1 MSFGRRNSCGRRCLC
16 CWRNKLKHS
25 NKNTKC
31 KSLEII
37 FPDDSRVDTIYN
49 NFIDDCLDSETMS
62 EIYYDGN
69 EELGKNYYQKDL
81 KDIHNSL
88 YKAFILWLMTRGI
101 STKKYTR
108 VKVRKEFNY
117 MFEGA
122 IRYVIILPMYVEYE
136 GKRKVEKKEREDC
149 CVCLEDS
156 NVISNCNH
164 FFCKSCMH
172 NMKILGK
179 NFNCPYCKNEDFKLF
194 TMTSN

>member
-1 MSFGRRNSCGRRCLC
+1 MSYGKPRWCSRRCLS
-16 CWRNKLKHS
+16 CWRMRLKYS
-25 NKNTKC
+25 NKNTKH
-31 KSLEII
+31 KSLQII
-37 FPDDSRVDTIYN
+37 YPDDSRVDTIYN
-49 NFIDDCLDSETMS
+49 NFIEDCLDHETMA

-69 EELGKNYYQKDL
+69 KELGKKYYQKDL
-81 KDIHNSL
+81 KDVHNAL
-88 YKAFILWLMTRGI
+88 YKAFLLWLMIRGI

-117 MFEGA
+117 LFEGA

-164 FFCKSCMH
+164 FFCKFCMH
-172 NMKILGK
+172 KMKILGK